1 MIDQIT
7 VFLENDKGRLA
18 ALCRCVGNANV
29 NMAALSIADT
39 TEYGLAR
46 IICSDSARAR
56 AALEEAG
63 YRVIVTKVIAIAVPH
78 RPGGLADLLDELD
91 RLDVNIEYGY
101 CFSHQDDAAVMAI
114 KIADPARAA
123 EAAWTLEA
131 AGYRVFEQADLE

>member
-18 ALCRCVGNANV
+18 SLCRCVGDAGV

-46 IICSDSARAR
+46 VICSDSARAR
-56 AALEEAG
+56 EALEEAG
-63 YRVIVTKVIAIAVPH
+63 YRVPH
-78 RPGGLADLLDELD
+78 RPGALADLLDHLD
-91 RLDVNIEYGY
+91 RLSVNIEDGY
-101 CFSHQDDAAVMAI
+101 CFSHQDDDAIMAF
-114 KIADPARAA
+114 KIAEPARAA

>member
-18 ALCRCVGNANV
+18 SLCRCVGDAGV

-46 IICSDSARAR
+46 VICSDSARAR
-56 AALEEAG
+56 EALEEAG
-63 YRVIVTKVIAIAVPH
+63 YRVLVTKVIAMAVPH
-78 RPGGLADLLDELD
+78 RPGALADLLDHLD
-91 RLDVNIEYGY
+91 RLSVNIEYGY
-101 CFSHQDDAAVMAI
+101 CFSHQDDDAIMAF
-114 KIADPARAA
+114 KIAEPARAA

-131 AGYRVFEQADLE
+131 AGYRVFGQDDLE